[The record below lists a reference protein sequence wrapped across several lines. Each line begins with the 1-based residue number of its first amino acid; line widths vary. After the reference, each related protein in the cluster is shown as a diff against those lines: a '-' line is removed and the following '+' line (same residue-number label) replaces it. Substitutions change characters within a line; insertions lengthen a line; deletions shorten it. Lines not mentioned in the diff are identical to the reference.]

1 MPEDTVNPGVVPR
14 TSYVRAPLCRRVR
27 AALGVVIAFGMI
39 SVLGAAA
46 APAFAQEKIRIG
58 ILGQFSGPFAVVG
71 KKYREGIES
80 FTAVYGTRVG
90 GREVEILYRDLG
102 GSNPSVARRLGEELI
117 VRDGVKLLGGFYLS
131 PEPIALGPVL
141 TETKT
146 PAVVFN
152 GAALAITQ
160 SSPMILRPAQTQHM
174 IAAVQAEWA
183 IKNGWKQAY
192 LAASDYSPG
201 HDFLASFRMKY
212 AALGGEIIGE
222 DKIPLNTVDYAPF
235 VERLSKAK
243 PPVYHMFIPV
253 GAPSVN
259 IMKALRAQ
267 GLTGRKDLAM
277 IGQAIIDDPF
287 LPLYDDSV
295 VGMFDSLT
303 YSMDAPGAENKKYKD
318 AMKTKHPAELPS
330 YEGAC
335 AYDGMMLLY
344 QLIQSQQGKPF
355 DGAAAVQA
363 SSAHKFEGA
372 RGPIAIEPETRNATM
387 NVYLRRA
394 IKGPDGKLK
403 LEITDTFSAVK
414 SIPAGTTK

>member
-1 MPEDTVNPGVVPR
+1 MM
-14 TSYVRAPLCRRVR
+14 VRFAYRFALALSLGSI
-27 AALGVVIAFGMI
+27 AALTTP
-39 SVLGAAA
+39 AAH
-46 APAFAQEKIRIG
+46 AQEKIRIG

-80 FTAVYGTRVG
+80 FVAVYGNRVG

-102 GSNPSVARRLGEELI
+102 GSNPSVARRLAEELI
-117 VRDGVKLLGGFYLS
+117 VRDEAKLLGGFYLS
-131 PEPIALGPVL
+131 PEPIAAGPVL

-146 PAVVFN
+146 PGVVFN

-160 SSPMILRPAQTQHM
+160 SSPMIIRPAQTQHM
-174 IAAVQAEWA
+174 IASVQAQWA
-183 IKNGWKQAY
+183 IKNGWKRAH

-201 HDFLASFRMKY
+201 HDFLSAFRLRY
-212 AALGGEIIGE
+212 NALGGEVSAE
-222 DKIPLNTVDYAPF
+222 DRIPLNTVDYAPF
-235 VERLSKAK
+235 VERLAKAK

-267 GLTGRKDLAM
+267 GLTGRKDLAL

-303 YSMDAPGAENKKYKD
+303 YSLEAPGAENAKYKA
-318 AMKTKHPAELPS
+318 AMKTKHPNELPS

-344 QLIQSQQGKPF
+344 HMIQSQQGKPF
-355 DGAAAVQA
+355 DGAAAIQA
-363 SSAHKFEGA
+363 SVNHKYLGA
-372 RGPIAIEPETRNATM
+372 RGPIVIEPDTRNATM
-387 NVYLRRA
+387 DVYLRRA

-403 LEITDTFSAVK
+403 LEIVETYPGIK
-414 SIPAGTTK
+414 SIPEGTVK

>member
-1 MPEDTVNPGVVPR
+1 MRDDHANYDVMCRANSRSSLRGRPVTVGALFAAWLIAMIGATA
-14 TSYVRAPLCRRVR
+14 TS
-27 AALGVVIAFGMI
+27 
-39 SVLGAAA
+39 
-46 APAFAQEKIRIG
+46 AFAQEKIRIG

-71 KKYREGIES
+71 KKYREGIEA
-80 FTAVYGTRVG
+80 FITVYGTRVG
-90 GREVEILYRDLG
+90 GREVELLYRDLG
-102 GSNPSVARRLGEELI
+102 GSNPSVARRLGEELV
-117 VRDGVKLLGGFYLS
+117 VRDGVKLMGGFYLS
-131 PEPIALGPVL
+131 PEPIALAPVL

-160 SSPMILRPAQTQHM
+160 SSPMIIRPAQTQHM
-174 IAAVQAEWA
+174 MASVQAEWA
-183 IKNGWKQAY
+183 IKNGWKRAY

-201 HDFLASFRMKY
+201 HDFLAAYRMKY
-212 AALGGEIIGE
+212 STLGGEIVGE

-235 VERLSKAK
+235 IERLGKAK

-267 GLTGRKDLAM
+267 GHTGRKDLAL

-303 YSMDAPGAENKKYKD
+303 YSMDQPGAENRKYKEG
-318 AMKTKHPAELPS
+318 MKAKHPNELPS

-344 QLIQSQQGKPF
+344 HMIQSQQGKPF

-363 SSAHKFEGA
+363 SVAHKYEGA

-394 IKGPDGKLK
+394 IKGADGKLK
-403 LEITDTFSAVK
+403 LEITDTFVGIK